1 LNGTNC
7 YSWKNVYF
15 KLALLPQ
22 DASYSDTASS
32 TVKIG
37 FISKNSRNLKAAMLN
52 TLGKAFALL
61 HFKKFSIGSV
71 IV

>member
-1 LNGTNC
+1 MNGTNC

-15 KLALLPQ
+15 KLTLLPT
-22 DASYSDTASS
+22 DASYSDTASNAS
-32 TVKIG
+32 KIG
-37 FISKNSRNLKAAMLN
+37 FISRNSRNLKAAMLN

-61 HFKKFSIGSV
+61 NFKKFSVGSV